1 ASVAVMGH
9 AMASAVDFLSK
20 ENPELLE
27 ETSSWT
33 MCGKS
38 AVPAGTNA
46 APGRDL
52 HERHV

>member
-1 ASVAVMGH
+1 
-9 AMASAVDFLSK
+9 
-20 ENPELLE
+20 
-27 ETSSWT
+27 

-52 HERHV
+52 HERHVKQPSRSNAQGLGIGLRAKGL